1 MNYETNYNNLMC
13 ENKKIFPVPSIIEN
27 WIHLNFILMGINYK
41 KLNVNLETIL
51 QCSVG
56 VESVGVKM

>member
-13 ENKKIFPVPSIIEN
+13 EKKKIFPVPSIIEN
-27 WIHLNFILMGINYK
+27 WIQLNFILMGINYK
-41 KLNVNLETIL
+41 KLNVHLETNL
-51 QCSVG
+51 QWSVG